1 MDRDEFFQL
10 RLSTTRGHP
19 YTNCRPI
26 NILAAAQLDPAFS
39 LNVLPIYGTACLL
52 IELVL
57 PLYAFKNSLK
67 TVDLLSLKS
76 SPLK

>member
-1 MDRDEFFQL
+1 MVI
-10 RLSTTRGHP
+10 P
-19 YTNCRPI
+19 INCI

-57 PLYAFKNSLK
+57 PLCLRSQI
-67 TVDLLSLKS
+67 
-76 SPLK
+76 P